1 MKMTANDIGNNP
13 IPEHEK
19 IIWTSG
25 DLKGLSIDFTYQEI
39 EYSGI
44 KSKIEYRK
52 LQVLRYLIDHK
63 GDYITGN
70 QLNQIEEYNS
80 IDMSKSISY
89 IKSSFIKLLLNSF
102 DKEKCENLYKQIIDK
117 RKISGITGYCFTGEN
132 VSFISE
138 NEASSSESIHD
149 NSFAE
154 EIETIETA
162 EEVKAITPVEEI
174 KTVETA
180 EKVNAITP
188 VEEIK
193 TVETAEEVKAI
204 TSVKEIETGEA
215 SKAVESVN
223 SETVKSDEDIVKRVS
238 NDKTVLEE
246 GISADESEDL
256 RMKNIQFSYFQK
268 NWFML
273 FIFLYGIVML
283 LFAFQAKG
291 VTLTSLVKS
300 IAELPL
306 KKHLILFLGLSLLPI
321 VAALG
326 IDLPIAMINH
336 KRKTGKWPSSKE
348 LHSVVMYYEGRFD
361 ISFLNVVF
369 STICNLTGAMTVV
382 SLIFYV
388 QRVPGFV
395 SSLDKNSN
403 IIPLIC
409 IITASMIA
417 VLYFNYTQQT
427 RFSPARCKTNYIL
440 TRFHALLNVIY
451 LIFSISTA
459 AILSFSMFIYRKQI
473 YSGSLGN
480 LDTSFCLMVISAY
493 SFLWF
498 SSNSPMADKIDAIGN
513 GNFLVGAPLVAAFSV
528 WYAIMCGDYSLNCI
542 MLFII
547 DAMIL
552 LVWFM
557 LFIRKKLTALYKI
570 TSSTFMYV
578 SLAVIILLIIYS

>member
-1 MKMTANDIGNNP
+1 MKSTANDNEKNINP
-13 IPEHEK
+13 EK
-19 IIWTSG
+19 NKLIWTSG

-39 EYSGI
+39 EFLGY

-80 IDMSKSISY
+80 IDMSKSISS
-89 IKSSFIKLLLNSF
+89 IKGSFIKLLMNNF
-102 DKEKCENLYKQIIDK
+102 DKETCEDLYKQIIDK
-117 RKISGITGYCFTGEN
+117 RKISGIMGYCFVG
-132 VSFISE
+132 SDIDYISE
-138 NEASSSESIHD
+138 EVS
-149 NSFAE
+149 
-154 EIETIETA
+154 TIETA
-162 EEVKAITPVEEI
+162 EDIQAITPV
-174 KTVETA
+174 
-180 EKVNAITP
+180 
-188 VEEIK
+188 
-193 TVETAEEVKAI
+193 
-204 TSVKEIETGEA
+204 S
-215 SKAVESVN
+215 
-223 SETVKSDEDIVKRVS
+223 
-238 NDKTVLEE
+238 EE
-246 GISADESEDL
+246 GEESNETEDL

-283 LFAFQAKG
+283 LFALQAKG
-291 VTLTSLVKS
+291 VTLTSLVKG

-306 KKHLILFLGLSLLPI
+306 RTHLILFLGLSLLPI
-321 VAALG
+321 AAGLCL
-326 IDLPIAMINH
+326 DLPIAMIMH
-336 KRKTGKWPSSKE
+336 KKKAGKWPSSDE
-348 LHSVVMYYEGRFD
+348 LLNVAMYYEGRFD

-388 QRVPGFV
+388 QRLPGFV
-395 SSLDKNSN
+395 SSLDQKSN
-403 IIPLIC
+403 VVPLIC
-409 IITASMIA
+409 IITASTLA

-440 TRFHALLNVIY
+440 TRFHAMLNVIY

-459 AILSFSMFIYRKQI
+459 AVLSFSIFVYRKDI
-473 YSGSLGN
+473 YSGAIGN
-480 LDTSFCLMVISAY
+480 LDTSFCIMIISAY

-513 GNFLVGAPLVAAFSV
+513 GNFLVGAPLVMAFSI
-528 WYAIMCGDYSLNCI
+528 WYAIICKDYGLNCI

-552 LVWFM
+552 AVWFM
-557 LFIRKKLTALYKI
+557 LFIKKKLTAFYKI

-578 SLAVIILLIIYS
+578 SLCVIIMLIIYS

>member
-1 MKMTANDIGNNP
+1 MNTAAKDNEKSI
-13 IPEHEK
+13 IPEGSK
-19 IIWTSG
+19 LIWTDG
-25 DLKGLSIDFTYQEI
+25 ELKGLSIDFAYQEI
-39 EYSGI
+39 EFSGS

-52 LQVLRYLIDHK
+52 LQLLRYLIDHK

-80 IDMSKSISY
+80 IDMSKSISS
-89 IKSSFIKLLLNSF
+89 IKGSFIKLLLNSF

-117 RKISGITGYCFTGEN
+117 RKISGTTGYCFTGEN

-138 NEASSSESIHD
+138 SDALSSESQ
-149 NSFAE
+149 NESCFSE
-154 EIETIETA
+154 EHQ
-162 EEVKAITPVEEI
+162 
-174 KTVETA
+174 
-180 EKVNAITP
+180 
-188 VEEIK
+188 
-193 TVETAEEVKAI
+193 TVETAEEVKAVTPI
-204 TSVKEIETGEA
+204 EEIET
-215 SKAVESVN
+215 VETAEDLKSIGFSDTDSANCSDAIVHRI
-223 SETVKSDEDIVKRVS
+223 STDAPILEDGIISDE
-238 NDKTVLEE
+238 N
-246 GISADESEDL
+246 EDL

-273 FIFLYGIVML
+273 FILLYATVML
-283 LFAFQAKG
+283 LFALQAKG
-291 VTLTSLVKS
+291 VTLTSIVKT

-306 KKHLILFLGLSLLPI
+306 RKHLILFLGSSLLPI
-321 VAALG
+321 AAGLLL
-326 IDLPIAMINH
+326 DTPIAILMH
-336 KRKTGKWPSSKE
+336 KKKTGSRPSSKE
-348 LHSVVMYYEGRFD
+348 LLNVVMYYEGRFD

-382 SLIFYV
+382 SLIFYL

-395 SSLDKNSN
+395 SSLDKDSN
-403 IIPLIC
+403 IISLIC
-409 IITASMIA
+409 IITASVFA

-427 RFSPARCKTNYIL
+427 RFSPARCKSNYIL
-440 TRFHALLNVIY
+440 TRFHAVLNVLY
-451 LIFSISTA
+451 LIFSISTT
-459 AILSFSMFIYRKQI
+459 AILSFSMFIYRKNI

-480 LDTSFCLMVISAY
+480 LDTAFCLMVISAY

-528 WYAIMCGDYSLNCI
+528 WYAIMCGDYGLNCI

-552 LVWFM
+552 AVWFM
-557 LFIRKKLTALYKI
+557 LFIKKKLTALYKI

-578 SLAVIILLIIYS
+578 SLAVIILLIIFS

>member
-1 MKMTANDIGNNP
+1 MTANDIGNNP

-44 KSKIEYRK
+44 KSKLEYRK

-117 RKISGITGYCFTGEN
+117 RKISGITGYCFTGDN

-138 NEASSSESIHD
+138 NAAVSSESIHD

-154 EIETIETA
+154 EIETVETA

-174 KTVETA
+174 E
-180 EKVNAITP
+180 
-188 VEEIK
+188 

-204 TSVKEIETGEA
+204 TPVEGIETGE
-215 SKAVESVN
+215 SLRAVESVN
-223 SETVKSDEDIVKRVS
+223 SETIKSDEAIVKRVS
-238 NDKTVLEE
+238 NDNSFLEE
-246 GISADESEDL
+246 GISTDEDEDL
-256 RMKNIQFSYFQK
+256 RMKNVQFSYFQK

-578 SLAVIILLIIYS
+578 SLAVIILLIIFS